1 MKIKSLKSSVASMNL
16 IVPIDGMITI
26 DGNGIAE
33 VSEQCAKTL
42 VEMTNDWGYLDD
54 TQIVPEETP
63 ETSENSADSN
73 DETETEEEGISKQ
86 DLAKLSYKQLRE
98 TAVESGFPEGEW
110 GKLKKDLLVE
120 YLFKKMSE

>member
-98 TAVESGFPEGEW
+98 TAVESGFPEEEW